1 MPMKPVSQCSLAIDA
16 DLLSLLACPRDWL
29 PLAEDGRF
37 LVCAA
42 DHRYPVVDGVPVLLC
57 AEKPQSLKLAHESI
71 LAAET
76 GAGAPYYLNTVGSLS
91 QETKWTIEEDLRRG
105 KTPTIDPVISWRL
118 LATSGYGYASLLGR
132 LKSYPIPD
140 IPFPIVNNER
150 RLLDVGCNW
159 GRWSLSAVRKGW
171 RVIGIDPSLGA
182 IMAARRMATAE
193 QRKIAVICGDARFM
207 PFKANVFHAVFSYSV
222 LQHFDE
228 GEAKVILGEI
238 ARVMKP
244 EGIAKI
250 QMAHRCGVRSTYHRT
265 RPNYSESGDYRV
277 RYWKWSELQRVFD
290 NTIGPSIISPE
301 AFGGLGLLYS
311 DRRSVPLAVR
321 IVITMSELLR
331 QVARIVPPFKYVAD
345 SVLVE
350 SRKMRQS

>member
-1 MPMKPVSQCSLAIDA
+1 M
-16 DLLSLLACPRDWL
+16 
-29 PLAEDGRF
+29 
-37 LVCAA
+37 
-42 DHRYPVVDGVPVLLC
+42 
-57 AEKPQSLKLAHESI
+57 
-71 LAAET
+71 
-76 GAGAPYYLNTVGSLS
+76 
-91 QETKWTIEEDLRRG
+91 
-105 KTPTIDPVISWRL
+105 
-118 LATSGYGYASLLGR
+118 
-132 LKSYPIPD
+132 
-140 IPFPIVNNER
+140 
-150 RLLDVGCNW
+150 
-159 GRWSLSAVRKGW
+159 
-171 RVIGIDPSLGA
+171 IGIDPSLGA

-265 RPNYSESGDYRV
+265 RPNYSEFGDYRV

-311 DRRSVPLAVR
+311 DRRSVTLAVR